1 MSCRK
6 NRQQKTTL
14 KSLLILFQSVY
25 INAYGFNNDLPSDD
39 INKELCEL
47 PELNLGNPST
57 ATVK

>member
-14 KSLLILFQSVY
+14 KSLLILFQSVH

-39 INKELCEL
+39 INKELESLAKNFLLYFFEL
-47 PELNLGNPST
+47 FS
-57 ATVK
+57 

>member
-14 KSLLILFQSVY
+14 KSLLILLQPEC

-39 INKELCEL
+39 INKELESLAKYFFEL
-47 PELNLGNPST
+47 FI
-57 ATVK
+57 